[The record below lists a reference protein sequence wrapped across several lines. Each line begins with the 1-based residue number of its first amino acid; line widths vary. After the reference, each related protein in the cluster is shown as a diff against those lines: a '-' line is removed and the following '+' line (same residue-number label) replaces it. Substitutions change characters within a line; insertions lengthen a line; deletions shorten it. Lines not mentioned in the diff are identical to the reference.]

1 MDDKFVA
8 DVRVAFAKLAADY
21 LAKAEKYGKKLD
33 AALRKKVVDVI
44 NAQIDGEGGPT
55 MREHAKLGKDER
67 KALVGALANDV
78 MLSEQGRVGALMN
91 NFAKQVELKAEAFR
105 RSAHRTVDNPLG
117 AQTIF
122 PTDTE
127 GNPALSNEFRDLARA
142 CVKAACETREFRGL
156 VKKIDKDLGI

>member
-55 MREHAKLGKDER
+55 MREHAHLD
-67 KALVGALANDV
+67 
-78 MLSEQGRVGALMN
+78 S
-91 NFAKQVELKAEAFR
+91 
-105 RSAHRTVDNPLG
+105 
-117 AQTIF
+117 
-122 PTDTE
+122 
-127 GNPALSNEFRDLARA
+127 
-142 CVKAACETREFRGL
+142 RGL
-156 VKKIDKDLGI
+156 RNGACRSPQS